1 MSQSFTPQLKKL
13 LTRQLMRRLGQELP
27 EATKQRLSTLTLP
40 ILENLSEVLLDFT
53 ALADLEQWLVEQEES
68 DL

>member
-27 EATKQRLSTLTLP
+27 EATKQCLSTLTLP